1 MSSQKSPQQIE
12 SLLQELGRAL
22 GFRFSQ
28 DTQTRLIHEP
38 PPDAD
43 DFTDAVI
50 REQGLDP
57 AADIPNLRRVA
68 RRIVIR
74 HLMEE
79 SHVA

>member
-1 MSSQKSPQQIE
+1 MSSPKSPQQIE

-22 GFRFSQ
+22 GFRFSS

-38 PPDAD
+38 PLDAD
-43 DFTDAVI
+43 EFTDAVL

-57 AADIPNLRRVA
+57 AADIPSLRRVA
-68 RRIVIR
+68 RKIVVR
-74 HLMEE
+74 HLMED